1 MCKPMILPQPFSNPT
16 SSLQTLLSHPFELDN
31 VPFST
36 CLGEMIESCKKM
48 QEVNPEGRI
57 RCAAKSFHYCIGRVQ
72 RNDPMQARKS
82 MFECI
87 KKYELKRVDLEDC
100 LNG

>member
-36 CLGEMIESCKKM
+36 CLGEMNESCKKM
-48 QEVNPEGRI
+48 QEVNPEGHI

-72 RNDPMQARKS
+72 RHDPMQARKS

>member
-1 MCKPMILPQPFSNPT
+1 
-16 SSLQTLLSHPFELDN
+16 
-31 VPFST
+31 
-36 CLGEMIESCKKM
+36 M
-48 QEVNPEGRI
+48 QEVNPEGHI

-72 RNDPMQARKS
+72 RHDPMQARKS